1 LHFVLRASPW
11 QYYACILPS
20 LLFFASPF
28 AFLWNG
34 VHLILAPGAS
44 HSGWE
49 VAAATRTP
57 CAL

>member
-1 LHFVLRASPW
+1 MLRASPW

-57 CAL
+57 SAL